1 MRRLPSPAPLNV
13 ARAKERCALA
23 AVRRGMAP
31 DSVGVI
37 LRPDEEPPP
46 RREPNKAYD
55 ARYRRSPKP
64 AVSPKEPMRTN
75 SVIALSP

>member
-1 MRRLPSPAPLNV
+1 VRRLPSPAPLNV

-37 LRPDEEPPP
+37 LRPDEDPPQPGDVERQRRP
-46 RREPNKAYD
+46 RPEGGRGGLGAPG
-55 ARYRRSPKP
+55 R
-64 AVSPKEPMRTN
+64 
-75 SVIALSP
+75 